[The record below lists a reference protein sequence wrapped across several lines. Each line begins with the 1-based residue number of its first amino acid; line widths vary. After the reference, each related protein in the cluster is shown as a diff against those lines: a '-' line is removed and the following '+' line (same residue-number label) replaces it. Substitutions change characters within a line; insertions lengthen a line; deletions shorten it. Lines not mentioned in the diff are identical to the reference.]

1 MSNIQVCQWQIRDA
15 RRLLSEG
22 ILCLLMLKEFHEAAT
37 LQKFVTKLAKSKF
50 NTGKHFFIDLKRTLK
65 IQNRYISMYQPQR
78 GRTLGHLVSTAAGPY
93 NSTILDT
100 IRKEKQKKDK
110 QVKGRDCCFVL

>member
-1 MSNIQVCQWQIRDA
+1 MTRALRKATMLRS
-15 RRLLSEG
+15 RLRNKYNEDRTA
-22 ILCLLMLKEFHEAAT
+22 EF
-37 LQKFVTKLAKSKF
+37 
-50 NTGKHFFIDLKRTLK
+50 FFYIDLKRTLK

-78 GRTLGHLVSTAAGPY
+78 GRTLGHLVSTAAGTY

-100 IRKEKQKKDK
+100 IRKQKQTKDK